1 MTDEVRVTSSTG
13 GAKGDKIYRFDQIP
27 ADPMLELAARYG
39 LGSTKYP
46 AVNGLDNWRNGYA
59 FSLSLAAL
67 ERHVNA
73 FKRGEDN
80 DASIYREAGLL
91 ADGDDPLY
99 DEAGELRPGVSHL
112 GAVVWHCFFLMHHLQ
127 HHPEL
132 DDRPT
137 TVLARTTAG
146 LAATEDEEDD
156 EDPDEFDGTFWHAFG
171 DATDLRNWRELGLT
185 TDGAAFTSPANLI
198 AKDVNIQATYG
209 GLTIDQVVNGDV
221 TLRRLFPKVKTELSE
236 DGKVTVTA
244 LPADEVPLAIGTEVI
259 YLPNAGAD
267 PIEGTIEDIR
277 ELTRLD
283 TERSRSYH
291 YHVRFSFYERQIV
304 TDARRDQLFIRA

>member
-1 MTDEVRVTSSTG
+1 MTDEVRVTSATG
-13 GAKGDKIYRFDQIP
+13 GAKGDKIFRFDQIP

-91 ADGDDPLY
+91 ADGEDPLY

-112 GAVVWHCFFLMHHLQ
+112 GAVVWHCFFLLHHLQ

-137 TVLARTTAG
+137 TVLARAAAG
-146 LAATEDEEDD
+146 LAATEDEDD
-156 EDPDEFDGTFWHAFG
+156 GDPDRFDGTVLYAPLG
-171 DATDLRNWRELGLT
+171 DRVSWEDVGFT
-185 TDGAAFTSPANLI
+185 TDGALFQADLNLI
-198 AKDVNIQATYG
+198 AEDVVNPQAIYG
-209 GLTIDQVVNGDV
+209 GLTISKIVAGDQN
-221 TLRRLFPKVKTELSE
+221 LRHFFPKVKISE
-236 DGKVTVTA
+236 PDENGTSEVTV
-244 LPADEVPLAIGTEVI
+244 LPADEVPLAVGTEV
-259 YLPNAGAD
+259 LATVAGWYGH
-267 PIEGTIEDIR
+267 EVGTITATVGRFRKDHPTYYIYTVTTPGGIR
-277 ELTRLD
+277 YEL
-283 TERSRSYH
+283 ERNSLYI
-291 YHVRFSFYERQIV
+291 Q
-304 TDARRDQLFIRA
+304 A